1 MLDPLLIDL
10 NSTVDLK
17 GSFPGKGIKMPGSR
31 PSVTTPS
38 GSSVSHPTCFTFPM
52 VNRNITLSTLWLLL
66 VLTTTVNGAE
76 LDDSRKLLISGKY
89 SECIRQT
96 AAAIKDRKWG
106 EGWYVIKAEAEQII
120 GDYQAS
126 HLTVQTGLK
135 RYSSSIR
142 LRMTGRQA
150 CLLLGDSQQAEKY
163 LHEIEQQVSNAPW
176 RYTDVEDLVAL
187 GGAAL
192 VIGADARDV
201 LDGFFDRARK
211 RAPDHRLPYLAIGKL
226 ALDKHDSELAAKT
239 FQKAIAQYPDDPD
252 LFFGLAEAFA
262 SSDAQKSAI
271 SLAKTLELNPN
282 HIPALLFKVDQF
294 VDSEQYAAA
303 HKWLDRIRSIN
314 PHHFELW
321 AYRAVLAHLENDP
334 KGEIAFRNAALM
346 PWKNNPR
353 VDHLIGKKLSQKYRF
368 AEGAKYQRQAL
379 SIDMKYLPARIQ
391 LSQDLL
397 RLGKEEEGWLL
408 AEATHRE
415 DGYDVATFNLLELRD
430 RIEQFRTLEN
440 DDFILRMEAREAAIY
455 GDRVLSLLG
464 KAKKTLCKKY
474 GLELNDKVT
483 VEIFP
488 DENDFEVRT
497 FGMPAVG
504 GFLGVCFGKVITAN
518 SPASQGD
525 HPSNWEAVLWHEFCH
540 VVTLELT
547 RNKMPRW
554 LSEGI
559 SVYEELQADPR
570 WGQRMTPLYREM
582 ILEGEAT
589 PLSELSSAF
598 LAPKSP
604 MHLQFAYYESAL
616 AVEFLIDRFSLEAL
630 KLILRDLG
638 SGLPINVAIE
648 RHTDP
653 LPKLDQNFSKF
664 ILKRAKQLAPETDW
678 TKPDLED
685 LLNDDTDAL
694 AAWVKEHPNNFYG
707 LTAYGNQLIENKEWA
722 KAVDP
727 LTKLVELYPGYTGS
741 GNAYEMLAVVHRE
754 LKHPKQ
760 ELAVL
765 EQFIALE
772 ADAVYACLRIIEL
785 GTRQKNWELVERSAQ
800 HAVAVNPL
808 LPQPYRGLTQAA
820 EKTGKIED
828 AIAGYRA
835 LLVIGPADLADIHY
849 RLALLFWKQNDPKA
863 KRHVLSALEQA
874 PRFRAAHKLLLEIN
888 REGNS
893 LATKDKKR
901 E

>member
-1 MLDPLLIDL
+1 
-10 NSTVDLK
+10 
-17 GSFPGKGIKMPGSR
+17 MPGSR

-38 GSSVSHPTCFTFPM
+38 GSSVSHPTRFTFPM
-52 VNRNITLSTLWLLL
+52 VNRNIILSALWLIL
-66 VLTTTVNGAE
+66 VLTTPVNGAE
-76 LDDSRKLLISGKY
+76 LDDCRKLLLSGKY
-89 SECIRQT
+89 SECIRET

-126 HLTVQTGLK
+126 HLTVGTGLK

-150 CLLLGDSQQAEKY
+150 CLLLGDSEQAGKY
-163 LHEIEQQVSNAPW
+163 LHEIERLASNAPW

-187 GGAAL
+187 GRAAL

-211 RAPDHRLPYLAIGKL
+211 RAPHHRLPYLAIGKL
-226 ALDKHDSELAAKT
+226 SLDKHDSELAANT
-239 FQKAIAQYPDDPD
+239 FQKVIAQFPDDPD
-252 LFFGLAEAFA
+252 LYFGLAEAFA
-262 SSDAQKSAI
+262 SADSQKSAI

-282 HIPALLFKVDQF
+282 HVPALLFKVDQL
-294 VDSEQYAAA
+294 VDSEQYAEA
-303 HKWLDRIRSIN
+303 HKWLARIRTIN

-334 KGEIAFRNAALM
+334 KGEFAFRNAALT

-379 SIDMKYLPARIQ
+379 SIDRKYLPAQIQ

-397 RLGKEEEGWLL
+397 RLGKEAEGWLL
-408 AEATHRE
+408 AETAHRE

-430 RIEQFRTLEN
+430 RIEKFRTLEN
-440 DDFILRMEAREAAIY
+440 DDFIVRMEAREAAIY
-455 GDRVLSLLG
+455 GDRVLRLLG

-488 DENDFEVRT
+488 DENDFAVRT

-504 GFLGVCFGKVITAN
+504 GYLGVCFGKVITAN

-525 HPSNWEAVLWHEFCH
+525 HPSNWQAVLWHEFCH

-570 WGQRMTPLYREM
+570 WGQRMTPLYRDM

-604 MHLQFAYYESAL
+604 LHLQFAYYESAL

-653 LPKLDQNFSKF
+653 LPKLDQDFAKF
-664 ILKRAKQLAPETDW
+664 VWKQAKQLAPKADW

-685 LLNDDTDAL
+685 LLNDDADAL
-694 AAWVKEHPNNFYG
+694 QVWLKEHPHNFYG
-707 LTAYGNQLIENKEWA
+707 LTAYAQQLIENKEWE
-722 KAVDP
+722 KAVEP
-727 LTKLVELYPGYTGS
+727 LKKLIRMFRLYTVPDSVYQMR
-741 GNAYEMLAVVHRE
+741 AKVYRE
-754 LKHPKQ
+754 LKSRYSECQ
-760 ELAVL
+760 ILYETIGL
-765 EQFIALE
+765 EGDNLS
-772 ADAVYACLRIIEL
+772 ACLRLIEL
-785 GTRQKNWELVERSAQ
+785 LNMPLSELSSADQISFRVGRLGRIKELVILQAAEIALTI
-800 HAVAVNPL
+800 NPL
-808 LPQPYRGLTQAA
+808 LPQPHRELARISEGMEET
-820 EKTGKIED
+820 EKAID
-828 AIAGYRA
+828 AYRA
-835 LLVIGPADLADIHY
+835 LLAIGPADLAEIHY
-849 RLALLFWKQNDPKA
+849 RLALLLQQQNDPQA

-874 PRFRAAHKLLLEIN
+874 PRFRAAHQLLLEIN
-888 REGNS
+888 RKGNT

-901 E
+901 GNSSVK